1 MKYHFPQIV
10 ANQSQTLYRLSRAV
24 VLLVAAL
31 MGVGCQGG
39 MQLVIIVD
47 PEATPLL
54 AATPASRLT
63 QVTTPD
69 PIFTPTPEAVEHIT
83 ASFDRKFFESSATT
97 SLTVTVTTSP
107 AAIATAASIIT
118 PDAPDP
124 SAGASHANN
133 PDPLFIE
140 SLRQYHNSS
149 PTTIEIVKSLAETDQ
164 FTRYE
169 IAYFSEGE
177 RVTGVM
183 NIPHDEEE
191 SVDLAANRV
200 QGWPVILLNHGHY
213 APANYIPGTG
223 TQREAD
229 YLAAHGY
236 VTLASDYR
244 GYGGS
249 GGEPGN
255 HFDPG
260 WTYDV
265 LNLLD
270 ALPGLDFV
278 DPERVG
284 MWGHSTG
291 GEVALQAIT
300 ARQSVRAV
308 VLFGSMGADEVDNL
322 WLVQGWGEDQG
333 VVERYGQ
340 PEDAPDVWAKLSP
353 ITYIADASGPI
364 AIHHGELDTEVPPE
378 LSAQLWQA
386 MQAANVP
393 GEYYTYP
400 DQPHFFGGEAWTL
413 AMERTLT
420 FFDRYVKGEN

>member
-1 MKYHFPQIV
+1 MKYHFRQLGVNP
-10 ANQSQTLYRLSRAV
+10 SQTLYRLSRAV

-47 PEATPLL
+47 PT
-54 AATPASRLT
+54 
-63 QVTTPD
+63 TTPD
-69 PIFTPTPEAVEHIT
+69 PISVPTSEAVEHIT
-83 ASFDRKFFESSATT
+83 SSFDRKFFESSATM
-97 SLTVTVTTSP
+97 SPTVTVTTSP
-107 AAIATAASIIT
+107 IVTATAASTIT
-118 PDAPDP
+118 PDL
-124 SAGASHANN
+124 SAGASHLNN

-140 SLRQYHNSS
+140 RLRQYHNSS
-149 PTTIEIVKSLAETDQ
+149 PTTIEIVKSLTETDQ

-169 IAYFSEGE
+169 IVYFSEGE

-183 NIPHDEEE
+183 NIPHDE
-191 SVDLAANRV
+191 SLDMAANRV
-200 QGWPVILLNHGHY
+200 PGWPVILLNHGHY

-236 VTLASDYR
+236 VTLASDFR

-249 GGEPGN
+249 EGEPGN

-278 DPERVG
+278 DPERIG

-291 GEVALQAIT
+291 GEIALQAIT
-300 ARQSVRAV
+300 ARKSVDAV
-308 VLFGSMGADEVDNL
+308 VLFGSMGADAVDNL

-333 VVERYGQ
+333 VVERYGR
-340 PEDAPDVWAKLSP
+340 PEEAPEVWAKLSP
-353 ITYIADASGPI
+353 ITYIADVSGPI

-378 LSAQLWQA
+378 VSAQLWQA

-400 DQPHFFGGEAWTL
+400 DQAHFFGGEAWAL

-420 FFDRYVKGEN
+420 FFDRYVKKEN